1 MKKFLSLSLVI
12 ASSYLV
18 SCQKEA
24 FKDDTINNQNLAA
37 SNAKVEKALP
47 FKGTYTTSSE
57 ILQPAPFLHTRI
69 TGIGQA
75 SHLGKGTFVALSA
88 LNLTT
93 TPPFLL
99 GGTATFTAANGDVFY
114 TTFTGTATP
123 NGQGALNIT
132 NSHTITGGTG
142 IFRNATGSFEG
153 YTVAVP
159 GHSQA
164 TIDYEGT
171 ISY

>member
-1 MKKFLSLSLVI
+1 MKKLISLSLII
-12 ASSYLV
+12 ASSYLL

-24 FKDDTINNQNLAA
+24 FDEKSMNNENLVA

-57 ILQPAPFLHTRI
+57 ILQPAPFLQTRI
-69 TGIGQA
+69 TGLGQA
-75 SHLGKGTFVALSA
+75 SHLGKSSFVALST

-93 TPPFLL
+93 APPFRL
-99 GGTATFTAANGDVFY
+99 GGTATFTAANADEFY
-114 TTFTGTATP
+114 TTFIGTATP
-123 NGQGALNIT
+123 NGQGALNVSM
-132 NSHTITGGTG
+132 SHTITGGTG
-142 IFRNATGSFEG
+142 RFKNATGSFEG

-159 GHSQA
+159 GHSEA
-164 TIDYEGT
+164 SIDNVGT

>member
-1 MKKFLSLSLVI
+1 MKKLISLSLVI
-12 ASSYLV
+12 ASGYFL
-18 SCQKEA
+18 SCQKETFEDKA
-24 FKDDTINNQNLAA
+24 MNIQNLVA

-57 ILQPAPFLHTRI
+57 ILQPAPFLKTRI

-75 SHLGKGTFVALSA
+75 THLGKGTFVALSA
-88 LNLTT
+88 LNLSS

-99 GGTATFTAANGDVFY
+99 GGTATFTAANGDEFY

-132 NSHTITGGTG
+132 NSHKITGGTG
-142 IFRNATGSFEG
+142 IFKNATGSIEG

-159 GHSQA
+159 GHSQG

>member
-1 MKKFLSLSLVI
+1 MKKLISLSLVI
-12 ASSYLV
+12 TSCFLF

-24 FKDDTINNQNLAA
+24 FEDQVNLVT
-37 SNAKVEKALP
+37 SNAKVEKDRP

-75 SHLGKGTFVALSA
+75 SHLGKGSFVALST

-93 TPPFLL
+93 APPFQL
-99 GGTATFTAANGDVFY
+99 GGTATFTAANGDEFY

-123 NGQGALNIT
+123 NGQGALNVSM
-132 NSHTITGGTG
+132 SHTITGGTG
-142 IFRNATGSFEG
+142 IFENATGSFEG
-153 YTVAVP
+153 FTVAVP
-159 GHSQA
+159 GHAEAS
-164 TIDYEGT
+164 IDYAGT

>member
-1 MKKFLSLSLVI
+1 MKKLISLSLVI
-12 ASSYLV
+12 ASCCLL

-24 FKDDTINNQNLAA
+24 FEDQAMDNQNLVAL
-37 SNAKVEKALP
+37 NAKVEKTLP

-75 SHLGKGTFVALSA
+75 SHLGKSSFVALSA
-88 LNLTT
+88 LDLTT
-93 TPPFLL
+93 APPFQL
-99 GGTATFTAANGDVFY
+99 GGTATFTAANGDEFY

-123 NGQGALNIT
+123 NGQGALNVSM
-132 NSHTITGGTG
+132 SHTITGGTG
-142 IFRNATGSFEG
+142 IFENAKGSFEG

-159 GHSQA
+159 GHTEAS
-164 TIDYEGT
+164 IDYVGT

>member
-1 MKKFLSLSLVI
+1 MKQLISLSLVI
-12 ASSYLV
+12 ASCYLL
-18 SCQKEA
+18 SCQKER
-24 FKDDTINNQNLAA
+24 FEDNPMNNQNIVA
-37 SNAKVEKALP
+37 SNAKAEKALP

-75 SHLGKGTFVALSA
+75 SHLGKGSFVALSA
-88 LNLTT
+88 LDLTT
-93 TPPFLL
+93 APPFHL
-99 GGTATFTAANGDVFY
+99 GGTATFTAANGDEFY

-123 NGQGALNIT
+123 NGQGALNVSM
-132 NSHTITGGTG
+132 SHTITGGTG
-142 IFRNATGSFEG
+142 KFKNAEGIIEG

-159 GHSQA
+159 GHTEAS
-164 TIDYEGT
+164 IDYVGT